1 MLTPMSQLLVLD
13 GQGLSIDDVASV
25 ARGDRLVRL
34 GCAGREALQR
44 SRAVVERSLQ
54 TGEAIYGVN
63 TGFGSLARQRIAPD
77 QVRQVQRNLI
87 RSHSAGIGEPLSE
100 SVVRSMLLLL
110 AASLC
115 RGCSG
120 VRPVVVERLI
130 DFLNHRVVPVVP
142 SRGSVGASGDLAPL
156 AHCALALIG
165 EGHVIHEGAYK
176 PGGKALADAGLK
188 PVILEAK
195 EGLALIN
202 GTHLMASLASLALHD
217 LQRLMDAAVVAVAMT
232 IDACLATD
240 SFLDDRLHAARHQV
254 GQRDI
259 ARRLREC
266 LHGSAI
272 IPSHKIDDPRVQ
284 DPYSLRCSPQ
294 ILGAVADTIDHVR
307 TIVERELQGVS
318 DNPLVFGGE
327 DGPGDAIIS
336 GGNFHGLPL
345 ALAMDAAAIAV
356 AHLAGV
362 SERRVYYL
370 LAASDSENP
379 LNPYLSPQP
388 GLHSGLMIVQYTAAA
403 CCNEIQTLCTPA
415 SVANIPTSAGQEDYN
430 SFGPNSGFKLR
441 RAVELAT
448 HVVAIEL
455 LCSAEAMEYHRPLRS
470 GGEVERAHEAVRKVV
485 MRLSADRSMTEDIE
499 SIVRLIRAGRFG
511 AEARL
516 D

>member
-1 MLTPMSQLLVLD
+1 MTQPLVLD
-13 GQGLSIDDVASV
+13 GQGLSIEDVASV
-25 ARGDRLVRL
+25 ARGERAVRL
-34 GCAGREALQR
+34 GQRGREALLR
-44 SRAVVERSLQ
+44 SREVVERSLQ

-63 TGFGSLARQRIAPD
+63 TGFGSLARTRIAPE
-77 QVRQVQRNLI
+77 QVREVQRNLI
-87 RSHSAGIGEPLSE
+87 RSHAAGIGEPLSE

-130 DFLNHRVVPVVP
+130 DLLNHRVVPVVP

-156 AHCALALIG
+156 SHCALVLIG
-165 EGHVIHEGAYK
+165 EGHVMHESAYK
-176 PGGKALADAGLK
+176 PAGKALADVGLQ
-188 PVILEAK
+188 PIALEAK

-202 GTHLMASLASLALHD
+202 GTHLMAALAALALHD
-217 LQRLMDAAVVAVAMT
+217 LGRLIDAAVHANAMM

-240 SFLDDRLHAARHQV
+240 SFLDDRLHEARNQV
-254 GQRDI
+254 GQSAI
-259 ARRLREC
+259 ARRLRDC
-266 LHGSAI
+266 LAGSTI
-272 IPSHKIDDPRVQ
+272 IPSHKVDDPRVQ

-294 ILGAVADTIDHVR
+294 ILGAAVDMMEHARAV
-307 TIVERELQGVS
+307 VERELGGVS
-318 DNPLVFGGE
+318 DNPLVFAGAGE
-327 DGPGDAIIS
+327 QGDAIIS

-345 ALAMDAAAIAV
+345 ALAMDAATIAV

-362 SERRVYYL
+362 SERRIYYL

-403 CCNEIQTLCTPA
+403 CCNEIQTLCAPA

-430 SFGPNSGFKLR
+430 SFGPNAGFQLR

-448 HVVAIEL
+448 NVVAIEL
-455 LCSAEAMEYHRPLRS
+455 LCAAEALEYHRPLRS
-470 GGEVERAHEAVRKVV
+470 GDAVEAAHEVVRKSVP
-485 MRLSADRSMTEDIE
+485 RLTADRPMTTDIE
-499 SIVRLIRAGRFG
+499 SIVKLIRAGRF
-511 AEARL
+511 AH
-516 D
+516 

>member
-1 MLTPMSQLLVLD
+1 MLTLMSQPLVLD

-25 ARGDRLVRL
+25 ARGGRPVRL
-34 GCAGREALQR
+34 GNAGREALQR

-77 QVRQVQRNLI
+77 QVREVQRNLI
-87 RSHSAGIGEPLSE
+87 RSHAAGIGEPLCE

-120 VRPVVVERLI
+120 ARPVVVERLI
-130 DFLNHRVVPVVP
+130 DLLNHRVVPVVP

-156 AHCALALIG
+156 AHCALTLIG
-165 EGHVIHEGAYK
+165 EGHVMHDGAYK

-188 PVILEAK
+188 PIVLEAK

-217 LQRLMDAAVVAVAMT
+217 LERLMDAAVVAVAMT

-254 GQRDI
+254 GQRDV

-266 LHGSAI
+266 LDGSAI

-327 DGPGDAIIS
+327 SGQGDAIIS

-345 ALAMDAAAIAV
+345 AIAMDAAAIAV

-388 GLHSGLMIVQYTAAA
+388 GLHSGMMIVQYTAAA
-403 CCNEIQTLCTPA
+403 CCNEIQTLCAPA

-448 HVVAIEL
+448 HIVAIEL
-455 LCSAEAMEYHRPLRS
+455 LCSAEALEYHRPLLS
-470 GGEVERAHEAVRKVV
+470 GAEVERAHEAVRKVV
-485 MRLSADRSMTEDIE
+485 TRLTADRPMTEDIE
-499 SIVRLIRAGRFG
+499 SIVRLIRAGRFS
-511 AEARL
+511 ADSRL
-516 D
+516 G

>member
-1 MLTPMSQLLVLD
+1 MTQPLVLE
-13 GQGLSIDDVASV
+13 GQSLSVDDVALV
-25 ARGDRLVRL
+25 ARGNRPVRL
-34 GCAGREALQR
+34 GQAGRAALDQ
-44 SRAVVERSLQ
+44 SRAVVERALG

-63 TGFGSLARQRIAPD
+63 TGFGSLARRRIAPD
-77 QVRQVQRNLI
+77 QVREVQRNLV

-100 SVVRSMLLLL
+100 GVVRGMLLLL

-130 DFLNHRVVPVVP
+130 DFLNHRLVPVVP

-156 AHCALALIG
+156 SHCALALIG
-165 EGHVIHEGAYK
+165 EGHIMHEGAYK
-176 PGGKALADAGLK
+176 PAAKALTDAGVK
-188 PVILEAK
+188 PIVLEAK

-202 GTHLMASLASLALHD
+202 GTHLMASLASLALDD
-217 LQRLMDAAVVAVAMT
+217 LQQLLDAAIVAVAMT

-240 SFLDDRLHAARHQV
+240 AFLDDRLHRVRNQT
-254 GQRDI
+254 GQRDV
-259 ARRLREC
+259 AARLRRC
-266 LHGSAI
+266 LDGSQI
-272 IPSHKIDDPRVQ
+272 IPSHKVDDPRVQ

-294 ILGAVADTIDHVR
+294 VLGAVVDTIGHVR
-307 TIVERELQGVS
+307 TVVERELGGVS

-327 DGPGDAIIS
+327 NGQGDAIIS
-336 GGNFHGLPL
+336 GGNFHGIPL
-345 ALAMDAAAIAV
+345 AIAMDAATLAV
-356 AHLAGV
+356 AHLAGI
-362 SERRVYYL
+362 SERRIYYL

-403 CCNEIQTLCTPA
+403 CCNEIQTLCAPA

-430 SFGPNSGFKLR
+430 SFGPNAGFKLR

-448 HVVAIEL
+448 SVVAIEL
-455 LCSAEAMEYHRPLRS
+455 LCSAEAIEYHRPLRS
-470 GGEVERAHEAVRKVV
+470 GAAVEAAHESIRGVV
-485 MRLSADRSMTEDIE
+485 PKLNADRPMTADIE
-499 SIVRLIRAGRFG
+499 AIARLIRHAAFRSGS
-511 AEARL
+511 

>member
-1 MLTPMSQLLVLD
+1 MLSPMSQPLVLD
-13 GQGLSIDDVASV
+13 GQGLSTDDVAAV
-25 ARGDRLVRL
+25 ARGGRQVRL
-34 GCAGREALQR
+34 GTAGRAALER
-44 SRAVVERSLQ
+44 SRAVVERALS
-54 TGEAIYGVN
+54 TGDAIYGVN

-77 QVRQVQRNLI
+77 QVRQVQQNLI

-120 VRPVVVERLI
+120 VRPVVVERLV
-130 DFLNHRVVPVVP
+130 DLLNHRIVPVVP

-156 AHCALALIG
+156 AHCALTLIG
-165 EGHVIHEGAYK
+165 EGHAMHEGAYK
-176 PGGKALADAGLK
+176 PAGKALADAGLK
-188 PVILEAK
+188 PIALEAK

-202 GTHLMASLASLALHD
+202 GTHLMAALAALALDD
-217 LQRLMDAAVVAVAMT
+217 LGRLIDAAVVAAAMS

-240 SFLDDRLHAARHQV
+240 AFLDDRLHAARHQV
-254 GQRDI
+254 GQRLI
-259 ARRLREC
+259 AERLRKC
-266 LHGSAI
+266 LSGSQI

-284 DPYSLRCSPQ
+284 DPYSLRCCPQ
-294 ILGAVADTIDHVR
+294 VLGAALDTIEHVR

-318 DNPLVFGGE
+318 DNPLVFAGQ
-327 DGPGDAIIS
+327 DGQADAIIS

-356 AHLAGV
+356 AHIAGI

-403 CCNEIQTLCTPA
+403 CCNEIQTLCAPA

-430 SFGPNSGFKLR
+430 SFGPNAGYKLR

-448 HVVAIEL
+448 SVIAIEL
-455 LCSAEAMEYHRPLRS
+455 LCSAEALEYHRPLRS
-470 GGEVERAHEAVRKVV
+470 GAVVEAAHETVRSVV
-485 MRLSADRSMTEDIE
+485 ARLTADRPMTADIE
-499 SIVRLIRAGRFG
+499 AITKLIRSGRIG
-511 AEARL
+511 G
-516 D
+516 

>member
-1 MLTPMSQLLVLD
+1 MTQPLVLD
-13 GQGLSIDDVASV
+13 GQALSIEDAASV
-25 ARGDRLVRL
+25 ARGDRPVRL
-34 GCAGREALQR
+34 GSRGRTALLR
-44 SRAVVERSLQ
+44 SREVVEQSLER
-54 TGEAIYGVN
+54 GEAIYGVN

-77 QVRQVQRNLI
+77 EVREVQRNLI
-87 RSHSAGIGEPLSE
+87 RSHAAGVGEPLSE

-130 DFLNHRVVPVVP
+130 DLLNHRVVPVVP

-156 AHCALALIG
+156 SHCALVLTG
-165 EGHVIHEGAYK
+165 EGHVMHDGAYK
-176 PGGKALADAGLK
+176 PAGMALADAGLQ
-188 PVILEAK
+188 PITLEAK
-195 EGLALIN
+195 EGLALVN
-202 GTHLMASLASLALHD
+202 GTHLMTSLAALALHD
-217 LQRLMDAAVVAVAMT
+217 LDRLVDAAVLANAMM

-240 SFLDDRLHAARHQV
+240 AFLDDRLHAARNQA
-254 GQRDI
+254 GQCVI

-266 LHGSAI
+266 LAGSEI
-272 IPSHKIDDPRVQ
+272 IPSHKVDDPRVQ

-294 ILGAVADTIDHVR
+294 ILGAAVDMTEHVR
-307 TIVERELQGVS
+307 TVVQRELGGVS
-318 DNPLVFGGE
+318 DNPLVFAGAGE
-327 DGPGDAIIS
+327 AADAIVS

-345 ALAMDAAAIAV
+345 ALAMDALTIAV

-362 SERRVYYL
+362 SERRTYYL

-403 CCNEIQTLCTPA
+403 CCNEIQSLCAPA

-430 SFGPNSGFKLR
+430 SFGPLAGFQLR

-448 HVVAIEL
+448 YVVAVEL
-455 LCSAEAMEYHRPLRS
+455 LCAAEALEYHRPMRS
-470 GGEVERAHEAVRKVV
+470 GDAVEAAHALVRRHVP
-485 MRLSADRSMTEDIE
+485 RLRADRPMTNDIE
-499 SIVRLIRAGRFG
+499 SIVKLIRSGRFG
-511 AEARL
+511 R
-516 D
+516 